1 MRIGTEV
8 KLREKSNRIA
18 LGVVEVD
25 SPGGHHLQSGERGQ
39 IGEEQRDHG
48 EQRVLVEEVE
58 DERLQPHLVGLPVH
72 EQELTHA
79 AERGEAHVTVV
90 VRLES
95 LFALDAHADV
105 AFADHSDVVRPIAH
119 AEDVDGLVALGERR
133 GRVVLAC
140 HIPSAGA

>member
-1 MRIGTEV
+1 MGTEV

-79 AERGEAHVTVV
+79 AVSYTHLT
-90 VRLES
+90 L
-95 LFALDAHADV
+95 
-105 AFADHSDVVRPIAH
+105 PTT
-119 AEDVDGLVALGERR
+119 
-133 GRVVLAC
+133 
-140 HIPSAGA
+140 

>member
-1 MRIGTEV
+1 MGTEV

-25 SPGGHHLQSGERGQ
+25 SPGGHHLQSGE
-39 IGEEQRDHG
+39 RDHG

-79 AERGEAHVTVV
+79 AEGGEAHVTVV
-90 VRLES
+90 VCLES
-95 LFALDAHADV
+95 LFSLDTHADV

-133 GRVVLAC
+133 GRVVLAF